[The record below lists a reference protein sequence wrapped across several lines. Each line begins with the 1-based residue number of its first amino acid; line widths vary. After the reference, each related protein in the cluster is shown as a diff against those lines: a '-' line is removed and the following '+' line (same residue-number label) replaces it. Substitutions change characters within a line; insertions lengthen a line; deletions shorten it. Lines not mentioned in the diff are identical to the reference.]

1 MANEALTLL
10 DLNKRIS
17 SLITVASTQN
27 VWVTAELS
35 DVAVRGGHCYMELL
49 QKDPER
55 GTTLA
60 KARAMIW
67 ASLYSRIEGQF
78 YAATGQR
85 FVTGIK
91 VMVQVSAT
99 MHPVYGISL
108 VINAV
113 NPEYTMGDLLR
124 RRNEMLER
132 LRQEGILEM
141 NRMLEWKTLPQRIAV
156 VSAPGAAGYG
166 DFINQLVHNQA
177 SLKFKVEL
185 FPAVMQGDRA
195 PETIIA
201 ALDQIA
207 TQSDEWDC
215 VVIIRGGGATS
226 DLVAFEN
233 YDLAAHVAQFPL
245 PIIVGIGHERD
256 VTILD
261 YVAKK
266 RVKTPTAAAEWLIAC
281 GVNALEKLRRIG
293 AEMLQ
298 TVADR
303 LAGCKEQLSY
313 FEGLIPSVA
322 SATIQRNKA
331 KMQSQLLALASVGSR
346 RITPELARLNHVKD
360 VMASATKMAIERKNT
375 RLNTIAELLDAISPQ
390 ATLRRGYSI
399 TRINGQVVTSVSQIP
414 QGAILETTLADGTI
428 KSTTNN

>member
-10 DLNKRIS
+10 ELNKRIS
-17 SLITVASTQN
+17 SLIMVSSTQN

-35 DVAVRGGHCYMELL
+35 DVVVRGGHCYMELL
-49 QKDPER
+49 QKDPEK

-67 ASLYSRIEGQF
+67 ANLYPRIESQF

-85 FVTGIK
+85 FATGIK

-108 VINAV
+108 VVSAV

-124 RRNEMLER
+124 RRREMLER
-132 LRQEGILEM
+132 LKHEGILEM
-141 NRMLEWKTLPQRIAV
+141 NRSLEWTTLPQRIAV

-166 DFINQLVHNQA
+166 DFRDQLYKNQA
-177 SLKFKVEL
+177 RLKFKVEL
-185 FPAVMQGDRA
+185 FPAVMQGERA

-201 ALDQIA
+201 ALEQIA
-207 TQSDEWDC
+207 MQSDAWDC

-233 YDLAAHVAQFPL
+233 YDLATHVAQFPL
-245 PIIVGIGHERD
+245 PVIVGIGHDRD

-266 RVKTPTAAAEWLIAC
+266 SVKTPTAAAEWLIAC
-281 GVNALEKLRRIG
+281 GVKALERLRRIG

-313 FEGLIPSVA
+313 IEGLIPSVA
-322 SATIQRNKA
+322 GAVIQSNKA
-331 KMQSQLLALASVGSR
+331 KVQSQLLVLASVGSR
-346 RITPELARLNHVKD
+346 RISPELARLNHVKD
-360 VMASATKMAIERKNT
+360 VMVSATKMAIERKNI
-375 RLNTIAELLDAISPQ
+375 RLNTIAELLDAISPH

-399 TRINGQVVTSVSQIP
+399 TRINGQVVTSVSQISH
-414 QGAILETTLADGTI
+414 GAVLETTLADGMI

>member
-10 DLNKRIS
+10 ELNKRIS

-49 QKDPER
+49 QKDVER

-67 ASLYSRIEGQF
+67 SSLYPRIEAQF

-85 FVTGIK
+85 FGTGIK

-124 RRNEMLER
+124 RRREMLEQ
-132 LRQEGILEM
+132 LKQEGILEM
-141 NRMLEWKTLPQRIAV
+141 NRSLEWILVPQRIAV
-156 VSAPGAAGYG
+156 ISAPGAAGYG
-166 DFINQLVHNQA
+166 DFVNQLYSNPAKLRFEV
-177 SLKFKVEL
+177 KL
-185 FPAVMQGDRA
+185 FPAVMQGERA
-195 PETIIA
+195 PETIISV
-201 ALDQIA
+201 LEQIA
-207 TQSDEWDC
+207 AQADEWDG

-233 YDLAAHVAQFPL
+233 YDLAVHVAQFPL

-261 YVAKK
+261 YVANM
-266 RVKTPTAAAEWLIAC
+266 RVKTPTAAAEWLIAR
-281 GVNALEKLRRIG
+281 GLNALDGLRRLG
-293 AEMLQ
+293 ADILQ

-303 LAGCKEQLSY
+303 LSGCKERISY
-313 FEGLIPSVA
+313 LEGLISSMSTAAV
-322 SATIQRNKA
+322 QRNKS
-331 KMQSQLLALASVGSR
+331 KIQSNLLALASVGSR

-360 VMASATKMAIERKNT
+360 VMSSSTKMAIERKNT
-375 RLNTIAELLDAISPQ
+375 RLNTISELLDAISPQ

>member
-10 DLNKRIS
+10 ELNKRIS
-17 SLITVASTQN
+17 SLIMVSSTQN

-49 QKDPER
+49 QKDAER

-67 ASLYSRIEGQF
+67 SSLYQRIEAQF
-78 YAATGQR
+78 YVATGQR
-85 FVTGIK
+85 FTTGIK

-108 VINAV
+108 VISAV

-124 RRNEMLER
+124 RRREMLEK
-132 LRQEGILEM
+132 LKQEGILEM
-141 NRMLEWKTLPQRIAV
+141 NRSLEWTTLPQRIAV

-166 DFINQLVHNQA
+166 DFKDQLYKNQA
-177 SLKFKVEL
+177 RLKFKVEL
-185 FPAVMQGDRA
+185 FPAVMQGERA

-201 ALDQIA
+201 ALEQIA
-207 TQSDEWDC
+207 TQSDAWDC

-245 PIIVGIGHERD
+245 PVIVGIGHDRD

-266 RVKTPTAAAEWLIAC
+266 SVKTPTAAAEWLIAC
-281 GVNALEKLRRIG
+281 GVKALERLRRIG

-298 TVADR
+298 MVADR

-313 FEGLIPSVA
+313 IEGLIPSVA
-322 SATIQRNKA
+322 DAAIQRNNA
-331 KMQSQLLALASVGSR
+331 MMQSRLLALASVSSR
-346 RITPELARLNHVKD
+346 RVAPELARLSHVKD
-360 VMASATKMAIERKNT
+360 VMASAIKMAIERKNT
-375 RLNTIAELLDAISPQ
+375 RLNTISELLEAISPQ
-390 ATLRRGYSI
+390 AILRRGYSI
-399 TRINGQVVTSVSQIP
+399 TRINGNVVSSVSQIP
-414 QGAILETTLADGTI
+414 QDAILETTLADGII
-428 KSTTNN
+428 KSTIKN

>member
-10 DLNKRIS
+10 ELNKRIS
-17 SLITVASTQN
+17 SLIMVSSTQN
-27 VWVTAELS
+27 VWIMAELS

-67 ASLYSRIEGQF
+67 ANLYPRIESQF

-85 FVTGIK
+85 FATGIK
-91 VMVQVSAT
+91 VMVQVSVT

-108 VINAV
+108 VISAV

-124 RRNEMLER
+124 RRREMLDR
-132 LRQEGILEM
+132 LRREGILEM
-141 NRMLEWKTLPQRIAV
+141 NRSLEWTAVPQRIAV
-156 VSAPGAAGYG
+156 ISAPGAAGYG
-166 DFINQLVHNQA
+166 DFINQLYSNQA
-177 SLKFKVEL
+177 RLRFKIKL
-185 FPAVMQGDRA
+185 FPAVMQGDHA

-201 ALDQIA
+201 ALEQIA
-207 TQSDEWDC
+207 SHSEEWDG

-261 YVAKK
+261 YVANM
-266 RVKTPTAAAEWLIAC
+266 RVKTPTAAAEWLIAR
-281 GVNALEKLRRIG
+281 GLNALDALRRIG
-293 AEMLQ
+293 TDILQ

-303 LAGCKEQLSY
+303 LAGCKERMSY
-313 FEGLIPSVA
+313 MEGLIQSITGAVV
-322 SATIQRNKA
+322 QRNKS
-331 KMQSQLLALASVGSR
+331 KIQSHLLSLASISSR
-346 RITPELARLNHVKD
+346 RITPELARLNHVRE
-360 VMASATKMAIERKNT
+360 VVEAATKIVIERKRT
-375 RLNTIAELLDAISPQ
+375 RLEAISELLEAISPQ

-399 TRINGQVVTSVSQIP
+399 TRINGHVVSSVSQIP
-414 QGAILETTLADGTI
+414 QNATLETTLADGII
-428 KSTTNN
+428 KSTINN